1 LGRVWKF
8 EIVKGKREMMPYA
21 PITLLL
27 TQNKGIKTYELTLV
41 GNAVR
46 PLKHNSPTKITA
58 SIETF

>member
-1 LGRVWKF
+1 
-8 EIVKGKREMMPYA
+8 MMPYA

-27 TQNKGIKTYELTLV
+27 TQNKGIETYELTLV

-58 SIETF
+58 CMETF